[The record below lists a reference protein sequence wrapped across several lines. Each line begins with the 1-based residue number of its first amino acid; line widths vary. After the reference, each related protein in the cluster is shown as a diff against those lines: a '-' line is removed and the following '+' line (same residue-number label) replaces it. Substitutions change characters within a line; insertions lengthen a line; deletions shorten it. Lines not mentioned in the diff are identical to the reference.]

1 MKRAFAIF
9 VSCIALIACDR
20 YFDISDQ
27 VGESMVWMS
36 FIPSNDYDTTFF
48 ILQAT
53 TPLVGPT
60 KPVLTRGESVEVK
73 VNGQTL
79 SLEKSERSVPDKMQ
93 FYATTY
99 AFKTGDRVEAL
110 ATVPGTGSVNA
121 SCEVPEPFP
130 AYSWKASLAHRTR
143 DEYTLYVDLDY
154 ADSGAGGYFG
164 AAVLEYCEI
173 DSQRGTEDPETGV
186 IEWGEVEHMVR
197 PETALYPSSLSDGE
211 GLAAGSEEPVSVSP
225 KYYNYYKLDEVG
237 RNGNVQ
243 IWYDAPGTAPAG
255 GRRKITLAVRPDYIS
270 NEMDYYSEG
279 STYHHRVERR
289 CKFRVLLY
297 SFSESCYNYLKAQYN
312 GQTSDFS
319 EVGLAPASFV
329 YTNVKG
335 GAGVCG
341 SYMVIPSDWFE
352 LPSVE

>member
-1 MKRAFAIF
+1 MKRVFAIL
-9 VSCIALIACDR
+9 VSCIALVACDR

-27 VGESMVWMS
+27 VGEGTVWMS

-53 TPLVGPT
+53 TPLVGVT
-60 KPVLTRGESVEVK
+60 KPVLTRDESVEVK

-79 SLEKSERSVPDKMQ
+79 SLEKNARSVPDRLQ
-93 FYATTY
+93 YYATTY
-99 AFKTGDRVEAL
+99 AFKPGDRVEAV

-130 AYSWKASLAHRTR
+130 AYNWKARLARR
-143 DEYTLYVDLDY
+143 SSEDYTLYIDLDY
-154 ADSGAGGYFG
+154 ADSDKGGYFG
-164 AAVLEYCEI
+164 AAVVEYCEI
-173 DSQRGTEDPETGV
+173 DSQSGLEDPETGV
-186 IEWGEVEHMVR
+186 IEWGEVEHMTTSER
-197 PETALYPSSLSDGE
+197 SLYPSSLSDGE
-211 GLAAGSEEPVSVSP
+211 GLAAGSEDPVSVSP
-225 KYYNYYKLDEVG
+225 RYYNYFNLNEEG

-243 IWYDAPGTAPAG
+243 IWYDPADSAPAG
-255 GRRKITLAVRPDYIS
+255 GRRQVTLAVRPDYIS
-270 NEMDYYSEG
+270 GEKDYHVANEG
-279 STYHHRVERR
+279 YHHVVTRH
-289 CKFRVLLY
+289 CIFRVVLY
-297 SFSESCYNYLKAQYN
+297 RFSESCYNYLKAQYN

-341 SYMVIPSDWFE
+341 SYMVLSSDWFE
-352 LPSVE
+352 LPSPE